1 MHQSLRLGK
10 RDRYLK
16 LIQFPHIKQSSP
28 VIFLLLRKGK
38 VVSIWTSWTAISK
51 LTKYFFVFLFVFY
64 HGNIIKIKVNTKATN
79 DVISNHP
86 LLQTGMAVSLLL
98 SLICS
103 IVVTVNS
110 LISFSHYFVNNKQI
124 SLLVKMVRKKHLQN
138 QFNKNHNHR
147 MAEK

>member
-51 LTKYFFVFLFVFY
+51 LTKYFFCFFFFY

-86 LLQTGMAVSLLL
+86 LLQTGMAVSLVL

-103 IVVTVNS
+103 IVVRVNS
-110 LISFSHYFVNNKQI
+110 SISFSHYFVNNKQI
-124 SLLVKMVRKKHLQN
+124 SLTSENLRKKHLQN